1 MVTDTDTK
9 ALDRVRGIALLL
21 PEATEVELLGN
32 IAFRVATNMF
42 VEYEQLDDHAV
53 VTVKLSSDRQESVV
67 RSGGGRESPETGG
80 HGWTTVPLGDDPDWD
95 LVDELIIE
103 SYRGLAPAHCAAQL
117 DAMLAAA
124 EAG

>member
-1 MVTDTDTK
+1 MATDTDTK

-42 VEYEQLDDHAV
+42 VEYEQLDDNAV
-53 VTVKLSSDRQESVV
+53 VTIKLDPDRQSAVV
-67 RSGGGRESPETGG
+67 QSGAGRESPETGG
-80 HGWTTVPLGDDPDWD
+80 HGWTTVPLGSDPDWD
-95 LVDELIIE
+95 LLDELIIE
-103 SYRGLAPAHCAAQL
+103 SYRGLAPEHCSAQL